1 MKKTIE
7 FGYIKYEFEEGW
19 GGGGIYFMHTKGK
32 NNYNMCIVCGIEE
45 CVNYILQFCVGINAQ
60 RAALMISD

>member
-19 GGGGIYFMHTKGK
+19 GGGEFILCTLRAKTT
-32 NNYNMCIVCGIEE
+32 II
-45 CVNYILQFCVGINAQ
+45 CVLCV
-60 RAALMISD
+60 ALKSV